1 MTTVLQVLACT
12 LGSAVV
18 VLAAVSWRHRR
29 RLKRTGASFRCRVW
43 SPGELPPT
51 RHRST
56 MAGQR
61 AVWIH
66 DVLLVHRGWLFPRL
80 VVLPVRLPEE
90 SMRLAAPGEVTGLG
104 RMPLAMELRLDDGRV
119 VAVAAANRDRTPL
132 AGPFLAAAIGTL
144 TPRRD

>member
-1 MTTVLQVLACT
+1 MTAVLQVLGCA
-12 LGSAVV
+12 LWSAVA

-29 RLKRTGASFRCRVW
+29 RLRRTGESFRCRVW
-43 SPGELPPT
+43 SLGGLRPI

-56 MAGQR
+56 MASER
-61 AVWIH
+61 AVWVH
-66 DVLLVHRGWLFPRL
+66 DVLLVQRGWLFPRL
-80 VVLPVRLPEE
+80 VVLPVRFPEE
-90 SMRLAAPGEVTGLG
+90 SMRFAAPGEVTGLG